1 MNKTFLWSGLSILVV
16 TGLIIIG
23 FSMYQNQKKQKM
35 ICIATSKEA
44 RKVYEEHMR
53 ENDPNALTREGVIQS
68 YEIDTETLEYNP
80 MGGLMV
86 RLYFNNNKELDFHF
100 GLIKNDNGD
109 YETYGYTVSP
119 KLSALLKENVNEQK
133 IYE

>member
-1 MNKTFLWSGLSILVV
+1 MKSTRRWLIVLFSILAVIGIVV
-16 TGLIIIG
+16 GG
-23 FSMYQNQKKQKM
+23 FGMYQHQKKQEM
-35 ICIATSKEA
+35 IRIATSKEA
-44 RKVYEEHMR
+44 RKVY
-53 ENDPNALTREGVIQS
+53 ALTREGVIQS

-100 GLIKNDNGD
+100 GLIKNDNGE

-119 KLSALLKENVNEQK
+119 KLSALLKENVK
-133 IYE
+133 

>member
-119 KLSALLKENVNEQK
+119 KLSALLKENVK
-133 IYE
+133 

>member
-1 MNKTFLWSGLSILVV
+1 MMNKKFLWSVLSILVLM
-16 TGLIIIG
+16 GLVIIG
-23 FSMYQNQKKQKM
+23 FGMHQHQKKQEM
-35 ICIATSKEA
+35 IRIAISKEA

-53 ENDPNALTREGVIQS
+53 ANDPNALTREGVIQS

-100 GLIKNDNGD
+100 GLIKNDNGE

-119 KLSALLKENVNEQK
+119 KLSALLKKNVK
-133 IYE
+133 

>member
-35 ICIATSKEA
+35 ICIATSREA

-86 RLYFNNNKELDFHF
+86 QLYFNNNKELDFHF

-119 KLSALLKENVNEQK
+119 KLSALLKENVK
-133 IYE
+133 

>member
-35 ICIATSKEA
+35 IRIATSKEA

-86 RLYFNNNKELDFHF
+86 QLYFNNNKELDFHF

-119 KLSALLKENVNEQK
+119 KLSALLKENVK
-133 IYE
+133 

>member
-86 RLYFNNNKELDFHF
+86 QLYFNNNKELDFHF
-100 GLIKNDNGD
+100 GLIKNDNGN

-119 KLSALLKENVNEQK
+119 KLSALLKENVK
-133 IYE
+133 

>member
-35 ICIATSKEA
+35 IRIATSREA

-53 ENDPNALTREGVIQS
+53 KNDPNALTREGVIQS

-119 KLSALLKENVNEQK
+119 KLSALLKENVK
-133 IYE
+133 

>member
-1 MNKTFLWSGLSILVV
+1 MNRTFLWSVLSILVLM
-16 TGLIIIG
+16 GLVIIG
-23 FSMYQNQKKQKM
+23 FSMHQHQKKQEM
-35 ICIATSKEA
+35 IRIAISKEA

-53 ENDPNALTREGVIQS
+53 ANDPNALTREGVIQS
-68 YEIDTETLEYNP
+68 YEVDTETLEYNP

-100 GLIKNDNGD
+100 GLIKNDNGE

-119 KLSALLKENVNEQK
+119 KLSALLKENVK
-133 IYE
+133 

>member
-86 RLYFNNNKELDFHF
+86 QLYFNNNKELDFHF

-119 KLSALLKENVNEQK
+119 KLSALLKENVK
-133 IYE
+133 

>member
-1 MNKTFLWSGLSILVV
+1 MNKTFLWSVLSILVV

-80 MGGLMV
+80 TGGLMV

-100 GLIKNDNGD
+100 GLIKKDNGD

-119 KLSALLKENVNEQK
+119 KLSALLKENVK
-133 IYE
+133 

>member
-35 ICIATSKEA
+35 ISIATSKEA

-109 YETYGYTVSP
+109 YETYGYTISP
-119 KLSALLKENVNEQK
+119 KLSALLKENVK
-133 IYE
+133 

>member
-1 MNKTFLWSGLSILVV
+1 MYKTFLWSGLSILVV

-119 KLSALLKENVNEQK
+119 KLSALLKENVK
-133 IYE
+133 

>member
-35 ICIATSKEA
+35 ICIATSKGA

-86 RLYFNNNKELDFHF
+86 QLYFNNNKELDFHF

-119 KLSALLKENVNEQK
+119 KLSALLKENVK
-133 IYE
+133 

>member
-68 YEIDTETLEYNP
+68 YDIDTETLEYNP

-86 RLYFNNNKELDFHF
+86 QLYFNNNKELDFHF

-119 KLSALLKENVNEQK
+119 KLSALLKENVK
-133 IYE
+133 

>member
-35 ICIATSKEA
+35 IRIATSKEA

-53 ENDPNALTREGVIQS
+53 AYDPNALTREGVIQS

-119 KLSALLKENVNEQK
+119 KLSALLKENVK
-133 IYE
+133 

>member
-1 MNKTFLWSGLSILVV
+1 MINKKFLWSVLSILVLM
-16 TGLIIIG
+16 GLVIIG
-23 FSMYQNQKKQKM
+23 FSMHQHQKKQEM
-35 ICIATSKEA
+35 IRIATSKEA
-44 RKVYEEHMR
+44 RKIYEEHMR
-53 ENDPNALTREGVIQS
+53 ANDPNALTREGVIQS

-80 MGGLMV
+80 TGGLMV

-119 KLSALLKENVNEQK
+119 KLSALLKENVE
-133 IYE
+133 

>member
-35 ICIATSKEA
+35 IRIATSKEA

-86 RLYFNNNKELDFHF
+86 QLYFNNNKELDFHF
-100 GLIKNDNGD
+100 GLIKNDNGE
-109 YETYGYTVSP
+109 YETYGYTISP
-119 KLSALLKENVNEQK
+119 KLSALLKENVK
-133 IYE
+133 

>member
-1 MNKTFLWSGLSILVV
+1 MINKKFLWSVLSILVLM
-16 TGLIIIG
+16 GLVIIG
-23 FSMYQNQKKQKM
+23 FSMHQHQKKQEM
-35 ICIATSKEA
+35 IRIATSKEA

-53 ENDPNALTREGVIQS
+53 ANDPNALTREGVIQS
-68 YEIDTETLEYNP
+68 YEIDIETLEYNP
-80 MGGLMV
+80 TGGLMV

-119 KLSALLKENVNEQK
+119 KLSALLKENVK
-133 IYE
+133 

>member
-16 TGLIIIG
+16 MGLILIG

-35 ICIATSKEA
+35 IRIATSKEA

-53 ENDPNALTREGVIQS
+53 KNDPNALTREGVIQS

-100 GLIKNDNGD
+100 GLIKNDNGE

-119 KLSALLKENVNEQK
+119 KLSALLKENDK
-133 IYE
+133 

>member
-109 YETYGYTVSP
+109 YETYGYTISP
-119 KLSALLKENVNEQK
+119 KLSALLKENVK
-133 IYE
+133 

>member
-1 MNKTFLWSGLSILVV
+1 MMNKTFLWSVLSILVLI
-16 TGLIIIG
+16 GLVIIG
-23 FSMYQNQKKQKM
+23 FSMHQHQKKQEM
-35 ICIATSKEA
+35 IRIATSKEA

-53 ENDPNALTREGVIQS
+53 ANDPNALTREGVIQS

-80 MGGLMV
+80 TGGLMV

-100 GLIKNDNGD
+100 GLIKKDNGD

-119 KLSALLKENVNEQK
+119 KLSALLKENIE
-133 IYE
+133 

>member
-86 RLYFNNNKELDFHF
+86 QLYFNNNKELDFHF
-100 GLIKNDNGD
+100 GLIKNDNGE

-119 KLSALLKENVNEQK
+119 KLSALLKENVK
-133 IYE
+133 

>member
-35 ICIATSKEA
+35 IRIATSKEA

-100 GLIKNDNGD
+100 GLIKNDNGE

-119 KLSALLKENVNEQK
+119 KLSALLKENVK
-133 IYE
+133 

>member
-1 MNKTFLWSGLSILVV
+1 MMNKKFLWSVLSILVLM
-16 TGLIIIG
+16 GLVIIG
-23 FSMYQNQKKQKM
+23 FSMHQHQKKQEM
-35 ICIATSKEA
+35 IRIAISKEA

-53 ENDPNALTREGVIQS
+53 ANDPNALTREGVIQS
-68 YEIDTETLEYNP
+68 YEVDTETLEYNP

-100 GLIKNDNGD
+100 GLIKNDNGE

-119 KLSALLKENVNEQK
+119 KLSALLKENVK
-133 IYE
+133 

>member
-16 TGLIIIG
+16 MGLILIG

-35 ICIATSKEA
+35 IRIATSREA

-53 ENDPNALTREGVIQS
+53 KNDPNALTREGVIQS

-100 GLIKNDNGD
+100 GLIKNDNGE

-119 KLSALLKENVNEQK
+119 KLSALLKENDK
-133 IYE
+133 

>member
-68 YEIDTETLEYNP
+68 YEIDTETLECNP

-119 KLSALLKENVNEQK
+119 KLSALLKENVK
-133 IYE
+133 

>member
-1 MNKTFLWSGLSILVV
+1 
-16 TGLIIIG
+16 
-23 FSMYQNQKKQKM
+23 MYQNQKKQKM

-100 GLIKNDNGD
+100 GLIKNDNGE
-109 YETYGYTVSP
+109 YETYGYTISP
-119 KLSALLKENVNEQK
+119 KLSALLKENVK
-133 IYE
+133 

>member
-109 YETYGYTVSP
+109 YETYGYTISP
-119 KLSALLKENVNEQK
+119 KLSTLLKENVK
-133 IYE
+133 

>member
-100 GLIKNDNGD
+100 GLIKNDNGE
-109 YETYGYTVSP
+109 YETYGYTISP
-119 KLSALLKENVNEQK
+119 KLSALLKENVK
-133 IYE
+133 

>member
-35 ICIATSKEA
+35 IRIATSKEA

-119 KLSALLKENVNEQK
+119 KLSALLKENVK
-133 IYE
+133 

>member
-1 MNKTFLWSGLSILVV
+1 MMNKTFLWSVLSILVLI
-16 TGLIIIG
+16 GLVIIG
-23 FSMYQNQKKQKM
+23 FSMHQHQKKQEM
-35 ICIATSKEA
+35 IRIATSKEA

-53 ENDPNALTREGVIQS
+53 TNDPNALTREGIIQS

-100 GLIKNDNGD
+100 GLIKKDNGD

-119 KLSALLKENVNEQK
+119 KLSALLKENIE
-133 IYE
+133 

>member
-1 MNKTFLWSGLSILVV
+1 MMNKTFLWSVLSILVLI
-16 TGLIIIG
+16 GLVIIG

-119 KLSALLKENVNEQK
+119 KLSALLKENVK
-133 IYE
+133 